1 MKESVKI
8 VRSLMW
14 VLLLAG
20 VAAGAGG
27 CLISHSTT
35 ESTKGKAVPESTF
48 AQIKEGETTIG
59 WVQATL
65 GEPTS
70 KSTADDHIVYKYIY
84 TERRDS
90 DSAVFLIFGS
100 SKTTETEHTAY
111 IEFKGGMVI
120 KKWRD

>member
-1 MKESVKI
+1 M
-8 VRSLMW
+8 
-14 VLLLAG
+14 
-20 VAAGAGG
+20 
-27 CLISHSTT
+27 
-35 ESTKGKAVPESTF
+35 
-48 AQIKEGETTIG
+48 
-59 WVQATL
+59 QATL